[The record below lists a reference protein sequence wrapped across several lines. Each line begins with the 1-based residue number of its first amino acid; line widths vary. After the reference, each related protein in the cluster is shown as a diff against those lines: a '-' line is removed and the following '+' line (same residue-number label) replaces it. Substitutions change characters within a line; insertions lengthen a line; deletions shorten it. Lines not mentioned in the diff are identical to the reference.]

1 MWWILELS
9 EAFGF
14 FFIFLYQIP
23 DVLCFFMKYKHLDK
37 NLEKKIIIII
47 IIIITLR
54 TFTNDMITLELWLF
68 FWPNM
73 NKRKHQ
79 KWWLM
84 LMILRRL
91 RIEMGKTGRHAM
103 GFSTKGFQKTRWV
116 VMELYVCHW
125 LTPFLSFQNHD
136 YYSLFQ

>member
-1 MWWILELS
+1 M
-9 EAFGF
+9 
-14 FFIFLYQIP
+14 
-23 DVLCFFMKYKHLDK
+23 DK

-79 KWWLM
+79 MMADAYDFKEVENWD
-84 LMILRRL
+84 
-91 RIEMGKTGRHAM
+91 GKDGKACD
-103 GFSTKGFQKTRWV
+103 GI
-116 VMELYVCHW
+116 
-125 LTPFLSFQNHD
+125 
-136 YYSLFQ
+136 